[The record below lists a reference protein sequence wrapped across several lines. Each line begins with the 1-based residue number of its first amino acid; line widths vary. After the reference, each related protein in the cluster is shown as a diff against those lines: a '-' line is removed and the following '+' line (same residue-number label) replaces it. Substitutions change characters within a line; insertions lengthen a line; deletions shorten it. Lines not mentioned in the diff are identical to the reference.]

1 MSHALPHHLALI
13 HQRMPSWLQQSTLAQ
28 RSTLK
33 SRLQLSHKAT
43 RKLEQAMA
51 SIQSVETFCRPLLHD
66 ALKSWYPG
74 QTLPQVDQAVLSDR
88 TPGHHRSMSWLEA
101 ALQNLKPDTPIW
113 LYPSAD
119 GARMALDT
127 SRFVKGIRNLDLGQR
142 YLNHL
147 RDHVDNDIFR
157 SLLRAQDH
165 AAFAAELSCA
175 QMQGRLDSR
184 GQALGEAAL
193 AGAVEIPSVHG
204 SARLQ
209 CGYLSVLGVPL
220 SGPLLV
226 RREPQGQ
233 TEPCLLYLPGDQQ
246 GAVRQYP
253 SLQAAGAALT
263 RRLWNTHFRQF
274 FTRYVSHA
282 QRPTFIA
289 RLRQRLY
296 PRYPYATLHPTP
308 PVLEKGQSFSWI
320 KRAFPAPHELWQET
334 LDKNARLSLTFTQWP
349 GNCFTARA
357 SNQVQSTLDDAV
369 TLAVPTAQ
377 LDAQAQRERIL
388 GWFGVGLTVL
398 NVVSLF
404 LPGLAQVMLVIG
416 GAQIVNE
423 FLEGVHALE
432 EGETDAAIE
441 HLFEVFDSLVQF
453 AVLGAAHAAIEPP
466 GPLEHWTSFAGKSSS
481 RLWHGDLKPFSE
493 LTPWPAGTA
502 SDGQGLHLWQGKH
515 WLSLEGKALP
525 VEQNPEGGWQLA
537 PAKGHRYQPRM
548 LGNGQ
553 IPWQF
558 EHEQPLAWNTAKLLR
573 RIARCEPAVSDETL
587 LRALRCSGYSEAAL
601 RRVMVDQQAAPAML
615 LDSLQALDATGAAG
629 PESRWTDASALAHDF
644 PSLSSRARAEI
655 LAKADAKDVTQMQ
668 QSGRLPLSI
677 AETARVYL
685 REARIDRALQRFY
698 QQSGPAQDRDALIF
712 GTLEQLPGW
721 TNDVRLELR
730 QGSPHGPLLKACGA
744 EGRPVKTLVRS
755 AQGYQPYDERGQAL
769 ASKMTIYQAI
779 LNALPDTERVAMK
792 LEIHQPL
799 RLRDALFEKASID
812 RRHTARQLGLAPVR
826 PLYRLPTRLPQ
837 ERRIG
842 YSLSGRG
849 QGWTTDEQ
857 AFDALFPSREPQD
870 REWLRQRLREEAGN
884 SPGAFSRLLER
895 LRTDLQRLN
904 RTLDTW
910 INDPEGIA
918 VGALEQRKAAR
929 TEAARRIRQAWRRE
943 GQPGDVG
950 LILQAEHLGPLPNL
964 PSQLEHVRVLMVN
977 GSHSGEAMN
986 MEGFLQAFPRVQL
999 LDISSNMLRWLPE
1012 PIAQMREL
1020 QALDVAE
1027 NFLPLDG
1034 ERNLNVLTRLA
1045 RLQRLNLTDA
1055 AENLPVAALQR
1066 LAQLQH
1072 LQALQLDLN
1081 TLTLQTEHFQ
1091 ALHGWPALSEL
1102 SLGSNA
1108 ITLTAESRAALAQ
1121 LTRLRSLRLGE
1132 NPLQLAPDV
1141 TGWQH
1146 LESLDLDQCEL
1157 SEWPQGLPDL
1167 MGQRPLVLRSLDLS
1181 GNRLVDAPAL
1191 HDSAF
1196 AEAIRNREEQTF
1208 YDFDGN
1214 PFNEQAQLNLRDA
1227 GLAAIPDLDAL
1238 DVSPEQA
1245 WAIELPDDL
1254 QAQRQANA
1262 EDPMWAPL
1270 YRLFERMVDTPEYVA
1285 SPPRMRERIV
1295 HILRVLGLQPVAGED
1310 GGWGL
1315 AQLQQQLVNQID
1327 AAAQA
1332 CVDQA
1337 SLLFQQVETEVS
1349 IWRAVSTA
1357 QAGAGDEAVAV
1368 SVATAM
1374 ARQSRLDGQVAAV
1387 YDARVARRNALAAAE
1402 DDAARQA
1409 APVLHPDDDLSD
1421 ALLSN
1426 PQSPLD
1432 EIEMALVARIYLA
1445 DRLGLPEQPGQIAF
1459 GYLANLSEAT
1469 LERLAVAVEGETD
1482 ARYLAHWASEQRF
1495 WQAWIRRLRPVS
1507 FEALARDWE
1516 AASEYF
1522 NELSEATSSPGPY
1535 SGPAVPERFIAE
1547 LERQT
1552 QAVPGLVWR
1561 IDGVLQRI
1569 DLVSNRYPGESG
1581 LYELAGRLLLSTRR
1595 QAEHALYAQL
1605 AEELF
1610 HVSQA

>member
-13 HQRMPSWLQQSTLAQ
+13 HQRMPSWLQQSTPAQ

-51 SIQSVETFCRPLLHD
+51 SIQSVEAFCRPLLHD

-147 RDHVDNDIFR
+147 RDQVDNDTFR

-175 QMQGRLDSR
+175 HLQGRLDSL
-184 GQALGEAAL
+184 GQALGEAVL
-193 AGAVEIPSVHG
+193 AGAVEIPSAHG

-263 RRLWNTHFRQF
+263 RRLWETDFRQF
-274 FTRYVSHA
+274 FTGYVSHA
-282 QRPTFIA
+282 QRTTFIA
-289 RLRQRLY
+289 RLRQTLY

-349 GNCFTARA
+349 GNCFIARA

-377 LDAQAQRERIL
+377 LDAQAQRERIM

-404 LPGLAQVMLVIG
+404 VPGLAQVMLVIG

-453 AVLGAAHAAIEPP
+453 AALGAAHAAIELP
-466 GPLEHWTSFAGKSSS
+466 GPLEHWTSIAGKSGA
-481 RLWHGDLKPFSE
+481 RLWHGDLKPFSK
-493 LTPWPAGTA
+493 LTPWPSGTA
-502 SDGQGLHLWQGKH
+502 SNGEGLHLWQGKH
-515 WLSLEGKALP
+515 WLSLDGKALP

-537 PAKGHRYQPRM
+537 PAKGHQYQPRL

-553 IPWQF
+553 IPWQL
-558 EHEQPLAWNTAKLLR
+558 EHEQPLAWSTAKSLR

-587 LRALRCSGYSEAAL
+587 LRALRCSGYSEAAV
-601 RRVMVDQQAAPAML
+601 RRVMVDQQTAPALL

-629 PESRWTDASALAHDF
+629 PESSWADASALARDF

-668 QSGRLPLSI
+668 QSGRLPLPI

-730 QGSPHGPLLKACGA
+730 QDSPHGPLLKVCGA

-779 LNALPDTERVAMK
+779 LNALPDSERVAMK

-812 RRHTARQLGLAPVR
+812 RQRTANQLGLAPIR

-842 YSLSGRG
+842 YPLSGRG

-870 REWLRQRLREEAGN
+870 REWLRQRLREQAGS

-918 VGALEQRKAAR
+918 VGAIEQRRAAR
-929 TEAARRIRQAWRRE
+929 TEAAQRIRQAWRRE
-943 GQPGDVG
+943 GQPGHVG

-964 PSQLEHVRVLMVN
+964 PIQLEHVRLLMVN
-977 GSHSGEAMN
+977 GSRSGETMN
-986 MEGFLQAFPRVQL
+986 MEGFVQAFPRVQL

-1012 PIAQMREL
+1012 PIAQMHEL
-1020 QALDVAE
+1020 QALDVAQ
-1027 NFLPLDG
+1027 NFLPFDG
-1034 ERNLNVLTRLA
+1034 EQNLNVLTRLTQ
-1045 RLQRLNLTDA
+1045 LQRLNLTDA
-1055 AENLPVAALQR
+1055 VENLPATALQR
-1066 LAQLQH
+1066 LGQLPH

-1081 TLTLQTEHFQ
+1081 NLNLQTEHFQ
-1091 ALHGWPALSEL
+1091 ALQNWPSLTEL
-1102 SLGSNA
+1102 SLGSND
-1108 ITLTAESRAALAQ
+1108 ITLTAESRTALAQ
-1121 LTRLRSLRLGE
+1121 LNRLRTLHLGE
-1132 NPLQLAPDV
+1132 NPLQLAPNV
-1141 TGWQH
+1141 SGWQH
-1146 LESLDLDQCEL
+1146 LETLDLGQCQL
-1157 SEWPQGLPDL
+1157 TQWPEGLADL
-1167 MGQRPLVLRSLDLS
+1167 MNQRPLVLRSLDLS
-1181 GNRLVDAPAL
+1181 ENRLVDAPAL
-1191 HDSAF
+1191 QNTAF
-1196 AEAIRNREEQTF
+1196 AEAIRAEEDATF
-1208 YDFDGN
+1208 YDFDSN
-1214 PFNEQAQLNLRDA
+1214 PFAEPAQRALRDA
-1227 GLAAIPDLDAL
+1227 GLAAIPDMDAL
-1238 DVSPEQA
+1238 EAPAQA
-1245 WAIELPDDL
+1245 WNIELPADL

-1270 YRLFERMVDTPEYVA
+1270 YRLFERVVDTPEYVA

-1295 HILRVLGLQPVAGED
+1295 HILRALTPQPVAGED

-1315 AQLQQQLVNQID
+1315 AQLQQQLANQID

-1349 IWRAVSTA
+1349 IWRAVSSA

-1374 ARQSRLDGQVAAV
+1374 ARQSQLDAQVAAV

-1402 DDAARQA
+1402 DAAGRQA
-1409 APVLHPDDDLSD
+1409 APALHPDDDLSD

-1459 GYLANLSEAT
+1459 GYLANLSEST
-1469 LERLAVAVEGETD
+1469 LERLAVAVERETD
-1482 ARYLAHWASEQRF
+1482 AHYLAHWASEQRF
-1495 WQAWIRRLRPVS
+1495 WQAWTRRLRPAS

-1522 NELSEATSSPGPY
+1522 TELSEATSSHGPY
-1535 SGPAVPERFIAE
+1535 RGPAVPERYVAE

-1552 QAVPGLVWR
+1552 QAVPGLTWR

-1569 DLVSNRYPGESG
+1569 DLVSNRYPGENA

-1595 QAEHALYAQL
+1595 QAEQALYAQL

-1610 HVSQA
+1610 QVSQA